1 MNDSEAWR
9 RETESREWVRRTQGD
24 PVLIRALLERIEK
37 KRGKAAA
44 DLLREDMRKAW
55 AAAKRAG

>member
-1 MNDSEAWR
+1 MSEEFRRQSEA
-9 RETESREWVRRTQGD
+9 REWMRRTQGD
-24 PVLIRALLERIEK
+24 PVQIRALLERIER